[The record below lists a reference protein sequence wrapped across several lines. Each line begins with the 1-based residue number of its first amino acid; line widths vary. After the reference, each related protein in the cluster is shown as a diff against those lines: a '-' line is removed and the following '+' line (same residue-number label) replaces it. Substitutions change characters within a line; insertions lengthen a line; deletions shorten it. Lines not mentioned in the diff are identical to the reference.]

1 MLEFAD
7 FKRLPMP
14 ESHGVRD
21 LPEDIDDDI
30 SCFQITDRCHCGKLK
45 STSQYYTIIFIIEG
59 RRHLRY
65 LYI

>member
-30 SCFQITDRCHCGKLK
+30 SCVQITDRCHCGKLEK
-45 STSQYYTIIFIIEG
+45 YITILYNNIYYRG
-59 RRHLRY
+59 
-65 LYI
+65 

>member
-30 SCFQITDRCHCGKLK
+30 SCFQITDRCHCGN
-45 STSQYYTIIFIIEG
+45 
-59 RRHLRY
+59 
-65 LYI
+65 